1 MGVAMSFIDN
11 SGYRSFP
18 LGGGGATGATGGQGQ
33 SRPRGGRR
41 PGRSRS
47 AGHTEEVG
55 GGSDGRSTSLTMRER
70 SIKNIGKNLHH
81 ITK

>member
-18 LGGGGATGATGGQGQ
+18 LGGAAGGQGQ